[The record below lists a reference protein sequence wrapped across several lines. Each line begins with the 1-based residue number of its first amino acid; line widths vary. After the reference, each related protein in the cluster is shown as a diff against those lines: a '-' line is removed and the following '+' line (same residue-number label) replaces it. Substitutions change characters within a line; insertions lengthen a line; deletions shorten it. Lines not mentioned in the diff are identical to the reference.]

1 MKTKAYTLIPHDKC
15 LHFIAGVLIFAVF
28 NLIDPYLAI
37 AMVFFAGY
45 TNEIYDKSQGRTF
58 SWKDI
63 AFTVA
68 GGLIGLLIA
77 LT

>member
-1 MKTKAYTLIPHDKC
+1 MKNKIADIIPHDKA

-28 NLIDPYLAI
+28 NLIHPAFGMVAVVFGAI
-37 AMVFFAGY
+37 GS
-45 TNEIYDKSQGRTF
+45 EIYDQSQGRAF
-58 SWKDI
+58 SVKDI

-68 GGLIGLLIA
+68 GGLIGLLIS

>member
-1 MKTKAYTLIPHDKC
+1 MKNKAYDIIPHDKC

-28 NLIDPYLAI
+28 NFIHPAFGMVAVTFAAI
-37 AMVFFAGY
+37 AK
-45 TNEIYDKSQGRTF
+45 EIYDRNTTGF
-58 SWKDI
+58 SVKDI

>member
-1 MKTKAYTLIPHDKC
+1 MKNKAYDIIPHDKA

-28 NLIDPYLAI
+28 NLIHPAFGMVAVTFAAI
-37 AMVFFAGY
+37 A
-45 TNEIYDKSQGRTF
+45 NEIYDQSQGRAF
-58 SWKDI
+58 SVKDI

-68 GGLIGLLIA
+68 GGLVGLLIA

>member
-1 MKTKAYTLIPHDKC
+1 MKKKIADIIPHDKA
-15 LHFIAGVLIFAVF
+15 LHFITGVAIFAVF